1 MAKKL
6 PRRPGSKTSLP
17 PPAKKGPQPSGAG
30 RAPRK
35 VAPSRRRARRG
46 GGVFKL
52 LFLLVFVVV
61 LLAGSVVGY
70 FFYRGRQSLPQTEGA
85 FKLQGL
91 TASVEVRRNE
101 RGVPHI
107 RGGDI
112 RDIARA
118 GGFVHAQDRY
128 FQMEL
133 ARRMGTGRLAEL
145 LGAEALDHDRLVR
158 TIGLGAAAA
167 QELDRMAPEGREILE
182 AYAAGVNAYR
192 SAHLEKL
199 PPEFQIL
206 KHIPEPWSAVDS
218 LAVSKWLAFNLS
230 FNAQTELLRGE
241 LVDVVGVQDAYRL
254 TGLVPPPPLED
265 EASQGAR
272 KGFRLA
278 VLAPLP
284 KTFRFGASNSWVV
297 ASERSASGRPLLAA
311 DPHLSLSMPSVFY
324 EIHLSGDDLEVAGAS
339 IPGIPLVLFGQNQRI
354 AWGMTALVADV
365 QDIYLET
372 VNPENPSQYAYGETW
387 RDIDVL
393 PESIAV
399 KDGPAV
405 DAEVRVT
412 HHGVI
417 VGETDDGRLLAE
429 RFDALWNGDH
439 VTALLR
445 INRAGSWQEFT
456 EGLRSWS
463 SPALS
468 FVYADVEGNIG
479 FFPAG
484 DVPVRVGFDG
494 VLPVDGSV
502 EAFEWQGNVPHEL
515 KPMIFNPEEGFIVS
529 ANQQM
534 LPEDTPYPL
543 GPDTLADYRA
553 GRITDLLQTSRP
565 MNLDDFA
572 RIQQDRYDPSTEPVL
587 RIAVAL
593 SASGEAQEKALDY
606 LRNWNGQMDRGPAPA
621 IYYALYRNLV
631 ENTLRDEL
639 GDALFTKLLEFLE
652 AGHAGGLHAI
662 IEDEASPLWDDKNTP
677 DAETRARI
685 FERSL
690 DGAITALTTRL
701 GEDVDG
707 WDWATL
713 HGAMFRHPLGR
724 EEPLSWLFSRGPLPF
739 GGSTYTIANAVVSL
753 RSPYNAP
760 VGTSFRFLADLSDL
774 TRSRSIVPTGASGHP
789 LSPHYFDQNRGW
801 LSGDSGSLI
810 GGAPS
815 SALILQP

>member
-1 MAKKL
+1 MTPA
-6 PRRPGSKTSLP
+6 RPG
-17 PPAKKGPQPSGAG
+17 
-30 RAPRK
+30 PRK
-35 VAPSRRRARRG
+35 MAPGRRTRSG
-46 GGVFKL
+46 GGGASRSLFKL
-52 LFLLVFVVV
+52 LFLLVFIVL
-61 LLAGSVVGY
+61 LLAGSVAGY
-70 FFYRGRQSLPQTEGA
+70 FFYRGQQSLPQTDGVA
-85 FKLQGL
+85 TLQGL
-91 TASVEVRRNE
+91 TASVEIQRNE

-107 RGGDI
+107 RGGDV
-112 RDIARA
+112 RDLARA
-118 GGFVHAQDRY
+118 TGFVHAQDRY

-145 LGAEALDHDRLVR
+145 LGSEALDHDRLVR
-158 TIGLGAAAA
+158 TIGLAAAA
-167 QELDRMAPEGREILE
+167 KQELDRMSPEGREILE
-182 AYAAGVNAYR
+182 AYTGGVNAYR

-206 KHIPEPWSAVDS
+206 EHIPEPWSATDS

-230 FNAQTELLRGE
+230 FNARAELLRGE
-241 LVDVVGVQDAYRL
+241 LVRAVGVQDAYTL
-254 TGLVPPPPLED
+254 TGLAAPPLED
-265 EASQGAR
+265 EESQEAR

-278 VLAPLP
+278 ALTPLP
-284 KTFRFGASNSWVV
+284 ETVRFGASNSWVV

-324 EIHLSGDDLEVAGAS
+324 EIHLSGDGLEVAGAS
-339 IPGIPLVLFGQNQRI
+339 IPGLPLVLFGQNQRI

-372 VNPENPSQYAYGETW
+372 VNPQNPSQYASGETW

-393 PESIAV
+393 PESIPV
-399 KDGPAV
+399 KDGPAINE
-405 DAEVRVT
+405 EVRVT

-417 VGETDDGRLLAE
+417 IGETEDGRLLAE
-429 RFDALWNGDH
+429 RWDAVWTGDH
-439 VTALLR
+439 VTSILQ
-445 INRAGSWQEFT
+445 INLAGSWEEFT
-456 EGLRSWS
+456 EGLRSWA

-494 VLPVDGSV
+494 VVPIDGSV
-502 EAFEWQGNVPHEL
+502 VEFEWQGSVPHEL
-515 KPMIFNPEEGFIVS
+515 KPMIFNPEEGLIVS

-553 GRITDLLQTSRP
+553 RRITDLLQSSRSIS
-565 MNLDDFA
+565 LDDFA

-593 SASGEAQEKALDY
+593 SPSGEAQKKAVDY

-621 IYYALYRNLV
+621 VYYALYRELV
-631 ENTLRDEL
+631 ENTFRDEL
-639 GDALFTKLLEFLE
+639 GEELFDRFLEFLE

-662 IEDEASPLWDDKNTP
+662 IEDEEAPLWDDKNTP
-677 DAETRARI
+677 NAETRAHI

-690 DGAITALTTRL
+690 DGAVSALTARL
-701 GEDVDG
+701 GDDMDG

-713 HGAMFRHPLGR
+713 HGTTFRHPLGR

-753 RSPYNAP
+753 RSPYDATA
-760 VGTSFRFLADLSDL
+760 GTSFRFLADLSDL

-801 LSGDSGSLI
+801 LSGDSGLLL
-810 GGAPS
+810 GGAT
-815 SALILQP
+815 SATLSLQP